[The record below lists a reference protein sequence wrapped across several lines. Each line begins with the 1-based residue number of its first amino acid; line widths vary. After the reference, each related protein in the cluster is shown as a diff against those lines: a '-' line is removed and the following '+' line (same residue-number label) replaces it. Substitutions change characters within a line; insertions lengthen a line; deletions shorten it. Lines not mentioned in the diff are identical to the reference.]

1 MRVYRFL
8 FGSSIC
14 SLLNARANFLLR
26 RRVDE
31 DIKRHQLTVLRHTNV
46 SASKPPRV
54 IGRSIRPRKATDAM
68 HRLSWPTDREHIAYE
83 LREKDLNNGINLF
96 DALMNAARI
105 DKDAIPIPQ
114 FVDCLATAVRVSSV
128 EDLQQVPFN
137 DLLD

>member
-1 MRVYRFL
+1 
-8 FGSSIC
+8 
-14 SLLNARANFLLR
+14 LR

-31 DIKRHQLTVLRHTNV
+31 DVKRRQLTALRYTNV
-46 SASKPPRV
+46 SAGKPLRV

-68 HRLSWPTDREHIAYE
+68 HRLSWATDRERITFK
-83 LREKDLNNGINLF
+83 LREKDLNNGVNLF
-96 DALMNAARI
+96 DPLMNAARI
-105 DKDAIPIPQ
+105 DKDAISVPQ